1 MPQPSRSTSSNS
13 TLLRAIAIME
23 EIANADQSLTAADL
37 DKRLDIPKPT
47 IHRLLG
53 QLETEGLVQR
63 ELDGRHLMPGPRLRR
78 MSLGILSNAS
88 FSAPRRALL
97 QQLAKKVGETCNL
110 TLLDGHEVLYF
121 DRVETNWPVRIQLAP
136 GSRLPL
142 HCTASGKLF
151 LAMMPPHR
159 RHALLASLSLEAHTP
174 YTLTTPSVLE
184 ERLVRIGR
192 DRLSTDNE
200 EFIEGMVAI
209 AVPVYD
215 RVGNQLASLAIH
227 APRMRHS
234 LDTLLEWAP
243 LMRQTASELEVA
255 LEA

>member
-1 MPQPSRSTSSNS
+1 MPQPSRSTNS
-13 TLLRAIAIME
+13 TLLRVIAIME
-23 EIANADQSLTAADL
+23 EITGADQSLTAAEL

-53 QLETEGLVQR
+53 QLEDEGLIQR
-63 ELDGRHLMPGPRLRR
+63 ELDGRHLGPGPRLRR
-78 MSLGILSNAS
+78 MGLNILSSASLG
-88 FSAPRRALL
+88 APRRALL
-97 QQLAKKVGETCNL
+97 ERLAREVGETCNL
-110 TLLDGHEVLYF
+110 SLLDGHQVLYF
-121 DRVETNWPVRIQLAP
+121 DRIETNWPVRIQLAP

-159 RHALLASLSLEAHTP
+159 RHALLSSLTLEAHTP
-174 YTLTTPSVLE
+174 YTLTTEKALE
-184 ERLVRIGR
+184 EGLSQIAR
-192 DRLSTDNE
+192 DSLSTDNE

-215 RVGNQLASLAIH
+215 GVGQIRASLAIH

-234 LDTLLEWAP
+234 LETLLEWAP
-243 LMRQTASELEVA
+243 LMRQIASNLEAA

>member
-1 MPQPSRSTSSNS
+1 MLATSRTMNS

-23 EIANADQSLTAADL
+23 EIVGTDESLTAADL
-37 DKRLDIPKPT
+37 DRRLDIPKPT

-53 QLETEGLVQR
+53 QLEEEGLLQR
-63 ELDGRHLMPGPRLRR
+63 ELDGRHLVPGPRLRR
-78 MSLGILSNAS
+78 LGLGILSSAS
-88 FSAPRRALL
+88 LGAPRRALL
-97 QQLAKKVGETCNL
+97 HRLAEKVGETCNL

-121 DRVETNWPVRIQLAP
+121 ERVETNWPVRIQLAP

-159 RHALLASLSLEAHTP
+159 RHALLASLALEAHTP
-174 YTLTTPSVLE
+174 YTLTTPRALE
-184 ERLVRIGR
+184 ERLCQIAR
-192 DRLSTDNE
+192 DSLSTDNE

-215 RVGNQLASLAIH
+215 KVGKVQASLAIH
-227 APRMRHS
+227 APRIRYTI
-234 LDTLLEWAP
+234 DTLLEWAP
-243 LMRQTASELEVA
+243 LMRQTAAELETI
-255 LEA
+255 LEG

>member
-1 MPQPSRSTSSNS
+1 MPTETRTMNS

-23 EIANADQSLTAADL
+23 EVANSDQSLTAADL

-53 QLETEGLVQR
+53 QLEEEGLLQR
-63 ELDGRHLMPGPRLRR
+63 ELDGRHLSAGPRLRR
-78 MSLGILSNAS
+78 MGLGVLSSASLG
-88 FSAPRRALL
+88 APRRALL
-97 QQLAKKVGETCNL
+97 QRLAEAVGETCNL

-121 DRVETNWPVRIQLAP
+121 DRVETNWPVRVQLAP

-159 RHALLASLSLEAHTP
+159 RHPLLASLSLDAHTP
-174 YTLTTPSVLE
+174 YTLTTTGELE
-184 ERLVRIGR
+184 ERLGQIAR
-192 DRLSTDNE
+192 DQLSTDDE
-200 EFIEGMVAI
+200 EFIQGMVAI

-215 RVGNQLASLAIH
+215 RVGQVRASLAIH
-227 APRMRHS
+227 APRVRHS
-234 LDTLLEWAP
+234 LDSLLEWAP
-243 LMRQTASELEVA
+243 MMRQTAAELEA
-255 LEA
+255 AFDA